1 MVEMTTDT
9 HQIETENQETWT
21 DEELMNYDPGEGEP
35 EELEPKEGEPKEPEV
50 DGAEEAEE
58 AVEED
63 TVEEPVFYTE
73 EELLRLDPY
82 QVDPDKLPEAAKV
95 VHKKY
100 LDIFNKSI
108 LPELQQ
114 LRAFRQKV
122 ESDIQAAQARVNP
135 REAFV
140 NEVRNRAMR
149 ELGVTELDELN
160 QEHVIELSRQATLV
174 TQEMNERKR
183 QIQEQQN
190 RQVQIKE
197 IYQRLTDDFP
207 DFEALDNYAKD
218 ELNNLPYIKAEK
230 VKTDLM
236 SGDYGRIKSVYEMFK
251 QRKEAKNK
259 PPVKKAPPVPPKV
272 ITGSTSQNDVKSFD
286 LNEWAKSNA
295 ETQAKMLLDAGLLD

>member
-1 MVEMTTDT
+1 MAEMTTDT

-21 DEELMNYDPGEGEP
+21 DEELMGYDPELDTEGETG
-35 EELEPKEGEPKEPEV
+35 EVEGEVEPEV
-50 DGAEEAEE
+50 EGTEE
-58 AVEED
+58 AVVEEE
-63 TVEEPVFYTE
+63 TVEEPVFYTD
-73 EELLRLDPY
+73 EELSQLDPY
-82 QVDPDKLPEAAKV
+82 QVDPDKLPEPAKV

-100 LDIFNKSI
+100 LDVFNNSI

-122 ESDIQAAQARVNP
+122 ENDIQAAQARVNP

-140 NEVRNRAMR
+140 NEVRSRAMR

-160 QEHVIELSRQATLV
+160 SEHVIELSRQSALV
-174 TQEMNERKR
+174 TQEMSERKR
-183 QIQEQQN
+183 QTYEQQN
-190 RQVQIKE
+190 KQVQIKE

-207 DFEALDNYAKD
+207 EFNVLDNYAKD

-259 PPVKKAPPVPPKV
+259 PLVKKAPPVPPKV

-286 LNEWAKSNA
+286 LNEWAKSNS

>member
-1 MVEMTTDT
+1 MAEMTTDT

-21 DEELMNYDPGEGEP
+21 DEELMGYDPELDTEGET
-35 EELEPKEGEPKEPEV
+35 GEVKGEVEPEV
-50 DGAEEAEE
+50 EGTEE
-58 AVEED
+58 AVVEEE
-63 TVEEPVFYTE
+63 TAEEPVFYTD
-73 EELLRLDPY
+73 EELSQLDPY
-82 QVDPDKLPEAAKV
+82 QVDPDKLPEPAKV

-100 LDIFNKSI
+100 LDVFNNSI

-122 ESDIQAAQARVNP
+122 ENDIQAAQARVNP

-140 NEVRNRAMR
+140 NEVRSRAMR

-160 QEHVIELSRQATLV
+160 SEHVIELSRQSALV
-174 TQEMNERKR
+174 TQEMSEHKR
-183 QIQEQQN
+183 QTYEQQN

-207 DFEALDNYAKD
+207 EFNVLDNYAKD

-259 PPVKKAPPVPPKV
+259 PLVKKAPPVPPKV

-286 LNEWAKSNA
+286 LNEWAKSNS

>member
-1 MVEMTTDT
+1 MAEMTTDT

-21 DEELMNYDPGEGEP
+21 DEELMGYDPELDTEGETG
-35 EELEPKEGEPKEPEV
+35 EVEGEVEPEV
-50 DGAEEAEE
+50 EGTEE
-58 AVEED
+58 AVVEEE
-63 TVEEPVFYTE
+63 TAEEPVFYTD
-73 EELLRLDPY
+73 EELSHLDPY
-82 QVDPDKLPEAAKV
+82 QVDPDKLPEPAKV

-100 LDIFNKSI
+100 LDVFNNSI

-122 ESDIQAAQARVNP
+122 ENDIQAAQARVNP

-140 NEVRNRAMR
+140 NEVRSRAMR

-160 QEHVIELSRQATLV
+160 SEHVIELSRQSALV
-174 TQEMNERKR
+174 TQEMSEHKR
-183 QIQEQQN
+183 QTQEQQN

-207 DFEALDNYAKD
+207 EFNVLDNYAKD

-259 PPVKKAPPVPPKV
+259 PLVKKAPPVPPKV

-286 LNEWAKSNA
+286 LNEWAKSNS

>member
-1 MVEMTTDT
+1 MAEMTTDT

-21 DEELMNYDPGEGEP
+21 DEELMGYDPELDTEGETGEVEDEGEP
-35 EELEPKEGEPKEPEV
+35 EVEST
-50 DGAEEAEE
+50 EE
-58 AVEED
+58 AVVEEE
-63 TVEEPVFYTE
+63 TAEEPVFYTD
-73 EELLRLDPY
+73 EELSQLDPY
-82 QVDPDKLPEAAKV
+82 QVDPDKLPEPAKV

-100 LDIFNKSI
+100 LDVFNNSI

-122 ESDIQAAQARVNP
+122 ENDIQAAQARVNP

-140 NEVRNRAMR
+140 NEVRSRAMR

-160 QEHVIELSRQATLV
+160 SEHVIELSRQSALV
-174 TQEMNERKR
+174 TQEMSEHKR
-183 QIQEQQN
+183 QTYEQQN

-207 DFEALDNYAKD
+207 EFNVLDNYAKD

-259 PPVKKAPPVPPKV
+259 PLVKKAPPVPPKV

-286 LNEWAKSNA
+286 LNEWAKSNS

>member
-1 MVEMTTDT
+1 MAEMTTDT

-21 DEELMNYDPGEGEP
+21 DEELMGYDPELDTEGETG
-35 EELEPKEGEPKEPEV
+35 EVEGEVEPEV
-50 DGAEEAEE
+50 EGTEE
-58 AVEED
+58 AVVEEE
-63 TVEEPVFYTE
+63 TAEEPVFYTD
-73 EELLRLDPY
+73 EELSQLDPY
-82 QVDPDKLPEAAKV
+82 QVDPDKLPEPAKV

-100 LDIFNKSI
+100 LDVFNNSI

-122 ESDIQAAQARVNP
+122 ENDIQAAQARVNP

-140 NEVRNRAMR
+140 NEVRSRAMR

-160 QEHVIELSRQATLV
+160 SEHVIELSRQSALV
-174 TQEMNERKR
+174 TQEMSEHKR
-183 QIQEQQN
+183 QTYEQQN

-207 DFEALDNYAKD
+207 EFNVLDNYAKD

-259 PPVKKAPPVPPKV
+259 PLVKKAPPVPPKV

-286 LNEWAKSNA
+286 LNEWAKSNS

>member
-1 MVEMTTDT
+1 MAEMTTDT

-21 DEELMNYDPGEGEP
+21 DEELMGYDPELDTEGETG
-35 EELEPKEGEPKEPEV
+35 EVEGEVEPEV
-50 DGAEEAEE
+50 ESTEE
-58 AVEED
+58 AVVEEE
-63 TVEEPVFYTE
+63 TAEEPVFYTD
-73 EELLRLDPY
+73 EELSQLDPY
-82 QVDPDKLPEAAKV
+82 QVDPDKLPEPAKV

-100 LDIFNKSI
+100 LDVFNNSI

-122 ESDIQAAQARVNP
+122 ENDIQAAQARVNP

-140 NEVRNRAMR
+140 NEVRSRAMR

-160 QEHVIELSRQATLV
+160 SEHVIELSRQSALV
-174 TQEMNERKR
+174 TQEMSEHKR
-183 QIQEQQN
+183 QTYEQQN

-207 DFEALDNYAKD
+207 EFNVLDNYAKD

-286 LNEWAKSNA
+286 LNEWAKSNS

>member
-1 MVEMTTDT
+1 MTTDT

-21 DEELMNYDPGEGEP
+21 DEELMNYDSDTEA
-35 EELEPKEGEPKEPEV
+35 EEDVVEEETTEEEAV
-50 DGAEEAEE
+50 VEEEAEAE
-58 AVEED
+58 AEAEAAE
-63 TVEEPVFYTE
+63 EEPVFYTD
-73 EELLRLDPY
+73 EELVQLDPY
-82 QVDPDKLPEAAKV
+82 HVDPDKLPEPAKV

-100 LDIFNKSI
+100 LDIFNNSI

-122 ESDIQAAQARVNP
+122 ENDIQAAQARINP

-140 NEVRNRAMR
+140 KEVQNRAMR

-174 TQEMNERKR
+174 TQEINERTR
-183 QIQEQQN
+183 NFQAQQN

-197 IYQRLTDDFP
+197 IHQRLIDDFP
-207 DFEALDNYAKD
+207 DFDTLDVYARD

-230 VKTDLM
+230 VKADIM
-236 SGDYGRIKSVYEMFK
+236 SGDYGRIKSVFDMFK

-259 PPVKKAPPVPPKV
+259 PPVKKASPVPPKV

-286 LNEWAKSNA
+286 LNEWAKSNS

>member
-21 DEELMNYDPGEGEP
+21 DEELMGYDPELDTEGETG
-35 EELEPKEGEPKEPEV
+35 EVEDEVESEPGVEGT
-50 DGAEEAEE
+50 EE
-58 AVEED
+58 AVEEE
-63 TVEEPVFYTE
+63 TAEEPVFYTE

-82 QVDPDKLPEAAKV
+82 QVDPDKLPEPAKV

-140 NEVRNRAMR
+140 KEVQNRAMR

-174 TQEMNERKR
+174 TQEINERKR
-183 QIQEQQN
+183 QTYEQQN

-207 DFEALDNYAKD
+207 DFEALNIYAGE

-230 VKTDLM
+230 VKADFI

-259 PPVKKAPPVPPKV
+259 PPVKKVPPVPPKV

-286 LNEWAKSNA
+286 LNEWAKSNS

>member
-1 MVEMTTDT
+1 MTKMTTDT

-21 DEELMNYDPGEGEP
+21 DEELMGYDPELDTEGET
-35 EELEPKEGEPKEPEV
+35 GEVEDEVEPEV
-50 DGAEEAEE
+50 EGTEE
-58 AVEED
+58 AVVEEE
-63 TVEEPVFYTE
+63 TAEEPVFYTD
-73 EELLRLDPY
+73 EELSQLDPY
-82 QVDPDKLPEAAKV
+82 QVDPDKLPEPAKV

-100 LDIFNKSI
+100 LDVFNNSI

-122 ESDIQAAQARVNP
+122 ENDIQAAQARVNP

-140 NEVRNRAMR
+140 NEVRSRAMR

-160 QEHVIELSRQATLV
+160 SEHVIELSRQSALV
-174 TQEMNERKR
+174 TQEMSEHKR
-183 QIQEQQN
+183 QTQEQQN

-207 DFEALDNYAKD
+207 EFNVLDNYAKD

-259 PPVKKAPPVPPKV
+259 PLVKKAPPVPPKV

-286 LNEWAKSNA
+286 LNEWAKSNS

>member
-1 MVEMTTDT
+1 LAEMTTDT

-21 DEELMNYDPGEGEP
+21 DEELMGYDPELDSEGETGEVEDEGEP
-35 EELEPKEGEPKEPEV
+35 EVEGT
-50 DGAEEAEE
+50 EE
-58 AVEED
+58 AVVEEE
-63 TVEEPVFYTE
+63 TVEEPVFYTN
-73 EELLRLDPY
+73 EELSQLDPY
-82 QVDPDKLPEAAKV
+82 QVDPDKLPEPAKV

-100 LDIFNKSI
+100 LDVFNNSI

-122 ESDIQAAQARVNP
+122 ENDIQAAQARVNP

-140 NEVRNRAMR
+140 NEVRSRAMR

-160 QEHVIELSRQATLV
+160 SEHVIELSRQSALV
-174 TQEMNERKR
+174 TQEMSEHKR
-183 QIQEQQN
+183 QTYEQQN

-207 DFEALDNYAKD
+207 EFNVLDNYAKD

-286 LNEWAKSNA
+286 LNEWAKSNS

>member
-1 MVEMTTDT
+1 MAEMTTDT

-21 DEELMNYDPGEGEP
+21 DEELMGYDPELDTEGETGEVEDEGEP
-35 EELEPKEGEPKEPEV
+35 EVEGT
-50 DGAEEAEE
+50 EE
-58 AVEED
+58 AVVEEE
-63 TVEEPVFYTE
+63 TAEEPVFYTD
-73 EELLRLDPY
+73 EELSQLDPY
-82 QVDPDKLPEAAKV
+82 QVDPDKLPEPAKV

-100 LDIFNKSI
+100 LDVFNNSI

-122 ESDIQAAQARVNP
+122 ENDIQAAQARVNP

-140 NEVRNRAMR
+140 NEVRSRAMR

-160 QEHVIELSRQATLV
+160 SEHVIELSRQSALV
-174 TQEMNERKR
+174 TQEMSEHKR
-183 QIQEQQN
+183 QTYEQQN

-207 DFEALDNYAKD
+207 EFNVLDNYAKD

-286 LNEWAKSNA
+286 LNEWAKANS

>member
-1 MVEMTTDT
+1 MAEMTTDT

-21 DEELMNYDPGEGEP
+21 DEELMGYDPELDTEGETGEVEDEVEPEGEG
-35 EELEPKEGEPKEPEV
+35 
-50 DGAEEAEE
+50 AEQE
-58 AVEED
+58 AVEEE
-63 TVEEPVFYTE
+63 TAEEPVFYTD
-73 EELLRLDPY
+73 EELSQLDPY
-82 QVDPDKLPEAAKV
+82 QVDPDKLPEPAKV

-100 LDIFNKSI
+100 LDVFNNFI

-122 ESDIQAAQARVNP
+122 ENDIQAAQARVNP

-160 QEHVIELSRQATLV
+160 SEHVIELSRQSALV
-174 TQEMNERKR
+174 TQEMSERKR
-183 QIQEQQN
+183 QTYEQQN

-207 DFEALDNYAKD
+207 EFNVLDNYAKD

-251 QRKEAKNK
+251 QRKEAKSK

-286 LNEWAKSNA
+286 LNEWAKSNS

>member
-21 DEELMNYDPGEGEP
+21 DEELMNYDPELDPELPPEDEQGEV
-35 EELEPKEGEPKEPEV
+35 EPEV
-50 DGAEEAEE
+50 EGTEEE
-58 AVEED
+58 AVEEEA
-63 TVEEPVFYTE
+63 VEEPVFYTD
-73 EELLRLDPY
+73 EELVQLDPY
-82 QVDPDKLPEAAKV
+82 HVDPDKLPEPAKV

-100 LDIFNKSI
+100 LDIFNNSI

-140 NEVRNRAMR
+140 KEVQNRAMR

-174 TQEMNERKR
+174 TQEMNEHKR
-183 QIQEQQN
+183 QTQEQQN

-207 DFEALDNYAKD
+207 EFNVLDNYAKD

-259 PPVKKAPPVPPKV
+259 LPVKKAPSAPPKV

-286 LNEWAKSNA
+286 LNEWAKSNS

>member
-1 MVEMTTDT
+1 MAEMTTET

-21 DEELMNYDPGEGEP
+21 DEELMGYDPELDTEGETG
-35 EELEPKEGEPKEPEV
+35 EVEGEVEPEV
-50 DGAEEAEE
+50 EGTEE
-58 AVEED
+58 AVVEEE
-63 TVEEPVFYTE
+63 TAEEPVFYTD
-73 EELLRLDPY
+73 EELSQLDPY
-82 QVDPDKLPEAAKV
+82 QVDPDKLPEPAKV

-100 LDIFNKSI
+100 LDVFNNSI

-122 ESDIQAAQARVNP
+122 ENDIQAAQARVNP

-140 NEVRNRAMR
+140 NEVRSRAMR

-160 QEHVIELSRQATLV
+160 SEHVIELSRQSALV
-174 TQEMNERKR
+174 TQEMSEHKR
-183 QIQEQQN
+183 QTYEQQN

-207 DFEALDNYAKD
+207 EFNVLDNYAKD

-259 PPVKKAPPVPPKV
+259 PLVKKAPPVPPKV

-286 LNEWAKSNA
+286 LNEWAKSNS

>member
-21 DEELMNYDPGEGEP
+21 DEELMNYDPELDPEGETG
-35 EELEPKEGEPKEPEV
+35 EVEPEPEV
-50 DGAEEAEE
+50 EGTEEA

-82 QVDPDKLPEAAKV
+82 QVDPDKLPEPAKV

-160 QEHVIELSRQATLV
+160 QENVIELSRQPTLV
-174 TQEMNERKR
+174 KQEMNERKR
-183 QIQEQQN
+183 QIRKQQN

-197 IYQRLTDDFP
+197 IYRRLTDDSP
-207 DFEALDNYAKD
+207 DFEALDNYAK
-218 ELNNLPYIKAEK
+218 
-230 VKTDLM
+230 M
-236 SGDYGRIKSVYEMFK
+236 S
-251 QRKEAKNK
+251 
-259 PPVKKAPPVPPKV
+259 
-272 ITGSTSQNDVKSFD
+272 
-286 LNEWAKSNA
+286 
-295 ETQAKMLLDAGLLD
+295 

>member
-1 MVEMTTDT
+1 MTEMTTDT

-21 DEELMNYDPGEGEP
+21 DEELMGYDPELDTEGET
-35 EELEPKEGEPKEPEV
+35 GEVEDEVEPEV
-50 DGAEEAEE
+50 EGTEE
-58 AVEED
+58 AVVEEE
-63 TVEEPVFYTE
+63 TAEEPVFYTD
-73 EELLRLDPY
+73 EELSQLDPY
-82 QVDPDKLPEAAKV
+82 QVDPDKLPEPAKV

-100 LDIFNKSI
+100 LDVFNNSI

-122 ESDIQAAQARVNP
+122 ENDIQAAQARINP

-140 NEVRNRAMR
+140 NEVRSRAMR

-160 QEHVIELSRQATLV
+160 SEHVIELSRQSALV
-174 TQEMNERKR
+174 TQEISEHKR
-183 QIQEQQN
+183 QTYEQQN

-207 DFEALDNYAKD
+207 EFNVLDNYAKD

-259 PPVKKAPPVPPKV
+259 PLVKKAPPVPPKV

-286 LNEWAKSNA
+286 LNEWAKSNS

>member
-1 MVEMTTDT
+1 MAEMTTDT

-21 DEELMNYDPGEGEP
+21 DEELMGYDPELDTEGETG
-35 EELEPKEGEPKEPEV
+35 EVEGEVEPEV
-50 DGAEEAEE
+50 EGTEE
-58 AVEED
+58 AVVEEE
-63 TVEEPVFYTE
+63 TVEEPVFYTD
-73 EELLRLDPY
+73 EELSRLDPY
-82 QVDPDKLPEAAKV
+82 QVDPDKLPEPAKV

-100 LDIFNKSI
+100 LDVFNNSI

-122 ESDIQAAQARVNP
+122 ENDIQAAQARVNP

-140 NEVRNRAMR
+140 NEVRSRAMR

-160 QEHVIELSRQATLV
+160 SEHVIELSRQSALV
-174 TQEMNERKR
+174 TQEMSEHKR
-183 QIQEQQN
+183 QTYEQQN

-207 DFEALDNYAKD
+207 EFNVLDNYAKD

-259 PPVKKAPPVPPKV
+259 PLVKKAPPVPPKV

-286 LNEWAKSNA
+286 LNEWAKSNS

>member
-1 MVEMTTDT
+1 MAEMTTDT

-21 DEELMNYDPGEGEP
+21 DEELMGYDPELDTEGETG
-35 EELEPKEGEPKEPEV
+35 EVEGEVEPEV
-50 DGAEEAEE
+50 EGTEE
-58 AVEED
+58 AVVEEE
-63 TVEEPVFYTE
+63 TVEEPVFYTD
-73 EELLRLDPY
+73 EELSQLDPY
-82 QVDPDKLPEAAKV
+82 QVDPDKLPEPAKV

-100 LDIFNKSI
+100 LDVFNNSI

-122 ESDIQAAQARVNP
+122 ENDIQAAQARVNP

-140 NEVRNRAMR
+140 NEVRSRAMR

-160 QEHVIELSRQATLV
+160 SEHVIELSRQSALV
-174 TQEMNERKR
+174 TQEMSERKR
-183 QIQEQQN
+183 QTYEQQN
-190 RQVQIKE
+190 KQVQIKE

-207 DFEALDNYAKD
+207 EFNVLDNYAKD

-286 LNEWAKSNA
+286 LNEWATSNS

>member
-1 MVEMTTDT
+1 MAEMTTDT

-21 DEELMNYDPGEGEP
+21 DEELMGYDPELDTEGETG
-35 EELEPKEGEPKEPEV
+35 EVEGEVEPESE
-50 DGAEEAEE
+50 AEEE
-58 AVEED
+58 AVEEE

-73 EELLRLDPY
+73 EELSRLDPY

-114 LRAFRQKV
+114 LRAFRQRV
-122 ESDIQAAQARVNP
+122 ENDIQAAQARVNP

-160 QEHVIELSRQATLV
+160 SEHVIELSRQSALV
-174 TQEMNERKR
+174 TQEMSERKR
-183 QIQEQQN
+183 QTYEQQN
-190 RQVQIKE
+190 KQVQIKE
-197 IYQRLTDDFP
+197 IHQRLIDDFP
-207 DFEALDNYAKD
+207 EFEALDIYAGE

-230 VKTDLM
+230 VKADFI
-236 SGDYGRIKSVYEMFK
+236 SGDYGRIKSAFEMFK

-286 LNEWAKSNA
+286 LNEWAKSNS

>member
-1 MVEMTTDT
+1 MAEMTTDT

-21 DEELMNYDPGEGEP
+21 DEELMGYDPELDTEGETG
-35 EELEPKEGEPKEPEV
+35 EVEGEVEPEV
-50 DGAEEAEE
+50 EGTEE
-58 AVEED
+58 AVVKEE
-63 TVEEPVFYTE
+63 TAEEPVFYTD
-73 EELLRLDPY
+73 EELSQLDPY
-82 QVDPDKLPEAAKV
+82 QVDPDKLPEPAKV

-100 LDIFNKSI
+100 LDVFNNSI

-122 ESDIQAAQARVNP
+122 ENDIQAAQARVNP

-140 NEVRNRAMR
+140 NEVRSRAMR

-160 QEHVIELSRQATLV
+160 SEHVIELSRQSALV
-174 TQEMNERKR
+174 TQEMSEHKR
-183 QIQEQQN
+183 QTYEQQN

-207 DFEALDNYAKD
+207 EFNVLDNYAKD

-286 LNEWAKSNA
+286 LNEWAKSNS

>member
-1 MVEMTTDT
+1 MAEMTTET

-21 DEELMNYDPGEGEP
+21 DEDLMNYDPELDPELDPEDEQGEVET
-35 EELEPKEGEPKEPEV
+35 EVEGTE
-50 DGAEEAEE
+50 EE
-58 AVEED
+58 AVEEEA
-63 TVEEPVFYTE
+63 VEEPVFYTD
-73 EELLRLDPY
+73 EELVQLDPY
-82 QVDPDKLPEAAKV
+82 HVDPDKLPEPAKV

-100 LDIFNKSI
+100 LDIFNNSI

-122 ESDIQAAQARVNP
+122 ESDIQAAQAKVNP

-140 NEVRNRAMR
+140 KEVQNRAMR

-174 TQEMNERKR
+174 TQEMNEHKR
-183 QIQEQQN
+183 QTQEQQN

-207 DFEALDNYAKD
+207 EFNVLDNYAKD

-251 QRKEAKNK
+251 QRKETKNK
-259 PPVKKAPPVPPKV
+259 PPVKKAPSAPPKV

-286 LNEWAKSNA
+286 LNEWAKSNS

>member
-1 MVEMTTDT
+1 MTTDT

-21 DEELMNYDPGEGEP
+21 DEELMNYDSDTEA
-35 EELEPKEGEPKEPEV
+35 EEDVVEEETTEEEAV
-50 DGAEEAEE
+50 VEEEAEAAE
-58 AVEED
+58 
-63 TVEEPVFYTE
+63 EEPVFYTDE
-73 EELLRLDPY
+73 EFVQLDPY
-82 QVDPDKLPEAAKV
+82 HVDPDKLPEPAKV

-100 LDIFNKSI
+100 LDIFNNSI

-122 ESDIQAAQARVNP
+122 ENDIQAAQARINP

-140 NEVRNRAMR
+140 KEVQNRAMR

-174 TQEMNERKR
+174 TQEINERTR
-183 QIQEQQN
+183 NSQAQQN

-197 IYQRLTDDFP
+197 IHQRLIDDFP
-207 DFEALDNYAKD
+207 DFDTLDVYARD

-230 VKTDLM
+230 VKADIM
-236 SGDYGRIKSVYEMFK
+236 SGDYGRIKSVFDMFK

-259 PPVKKAPPVPPKV
+259 PPVKKASPVPPKV
-272 ITGSTSQNDVKSFD
+272 IAGSTSQNDVKSFD
-286 LNEWAKSNA
+286 LDEWSKSNS

>member
-1 MVEMTTDT
+1 MAEMTTDT

-21 DEELMNYDPGEGEP
+21 DEELMGYDPELDTEGETG
-35 EELEPKEGEPKEPEV
+35 EVEGEVEPEV
-50 DGAEEAEE
+50 EGTEE
-58 AVEED
+58 AVVEEE
-63 TVEEPVFYTE
+63 TVEEPVFYTD
-73 EELLRLDPY
+73 EELSQLDPY
-82 QVDPDKLPEAAKV
+82 QVDPDKLPEHAKV

-100 LDIFNKSI
+100 LDVFNNSI

-122 ESDIQAAQARVNP
+122 ENDIQAAQARVNP

-140 NEVRNRAMR
+140 NEVRSRAMR

-160 QEHVIELSRQATLV
+160 SEHVIELSRQSALV
-174 TQEMNERKR
+174 TQEMSERKR
-183 QIQEQQN
+183 QTYEQQN
-190 RQVQIKE
+190 KQVQIKE

-207 DFEALDNYAKD
+207 EFNVLDNYAKD

-286 LNEWAKSNA
+286 LNEWAKSNS

>member
-1 MVEMTTDT
+1 MEKMTTDT

-21 DEELMNYDPGEGEP
+21 DEELMNYDS
-35 EELEPKEGEPKEPEV
+35 
-50 DGAEEAEE
+50 DTEAEE
-58 AVEED
+58 DVVEEE
-63 TVEEPVFYTE
+63 TTEEAVVEEEAVTETAEEEPVFYTD
-73 EELLRLDPY
+73 EELAQLDPY
-82 QVDPDKLPEAAKV
+82 HVDPDKLPESAKV

-100 LDIFNKSI
+100 LDIFNNSI

-122 ESDIQAAQARVNP
+122 ENDIQAAQARINP

-140 NEVRNRAMR
+140 KEVQNRAMR

-174 TQEMNERKR
+174 TQEINERTR
-183 QIQEQQN
+183 NSQAQQN

-197 IYQRLTDDFP
+197 IHQRLIDDFP
-207 DFEALDNYAKD
+207 DFDTLDVYARD

-230 VKTDLM
+230 VKADIM
-236 SGDYGRIKSVYEMFK
+236 SGDYGRIKSVFDMFK

-259 PPVKKAPPVPPKV
+259 PPVKKAPSAPPKV

-286 LNEWAKSNA
+286 LDEWSKSNS
-295 ETQAKMLLDAGLLD
+295 ETQAKMLLGAGLLD